1 MVSHSLSFPGI
12 AYSHSSFIA
21 ILFIFTSVGGQS
33 CCFYKCLLWSHCM
46 HSFYCIIKTPNT
58 TVRLTDYENIYSST
72 IINRPTFESWS
83 TLFTGISFIIL
94 SSSANVD
101 GKQQSVFNDAWATSA
116 QIVSIPSDAVK
127 EWSVPELAVNQIIE
141 SLHQCNG
148 HELNMRIQFKRNGP
162 SVHLP
167 LLIYYL

>member
-1 MVSHSLSFPGI
+1 MLSF
-12 AYSHSSFIA
+12 SF
-21 ILFIFTSVGGQS
+21 
-33 CCFYKCLLWSHCM
+33 
-46 HSFYCIIKTPNT
+46 IIKTPNT
-58 TVRLTDYENIYSST
+58 TVRLTDYENIYSSS

-83 TLFTGISFIIL
+83 TLFTGTLYIVI

-116 QIVSIPSDAVK
+116 QIVSIPSNAVK
-127 EWSVPELAVNQIIE
+127 EWSVPESAANQIME

-162 SVHLP
+162 SVRFHLIIHS
-167 LLIYYL
+167 L